1 MSVQRRAFLFFVV
14 GAVIGVAGT
23 ILLPDLLSPYLPQGV
38 GRTESIVQGVVQAK
52 RETGERLLLTVVT
65 SDGAILAT
73 FVENVPEVALLVDE
87 GDTVSL
93 ALGRY
98 DPFVTDPPIRAVR
111 KADSGSGLP
120 PGERPS
126 ERMEPGAEPMEPGA
140 EPMEPVP
147 DDTAPRQPPTDTV
160 IS

>member
-1 MSVQRRAFLFFVV
+1 MSNQRRAVLFLVV

-23 ILLPDLLSPYLPQGV
+23 ILLPDLMSPYLPQGV
-38 GRTESIVQGVVQAK
+38 GGTESIVQGVVKAK

-65 SDGAILAT
+65 PDGAILAT

-111 KADSGSGLP
+111 KADSGLGLIP
-120 PGERPS
+120 QDRPS
-126 ERMEPGAEPMEPGA
+126 ERVEPEAEPMEPS
-140 EPMEPVP
+140 P
-147 DDTAPRQPPTDTV
+147 DDTMTAPRQPPPDTV